1 MVPAKPLH
9 MPSVPQLL
17 EEDVEQIDAALRE
30 FLTRSEA
37 TAALLAA
44 EGGFLIVQQGD
55 TSQFDPTTLGALAA
69 NAFSATQAIARVLNE
84 SGFATVYQQGVQ
96 FSILVGQVSR
106 QHMLIVIFPASQS
119 VGAIKYFAA
128 FAIQAIASQLTKAK
142 DRAPGQGFD
151 LAMLNV
157 ADSSGF
163 FRMKP
168 A

>member
-1 MVPAKPLH
+1 

-17 EEDVEQIDAALRE
+17 EEDVQQITAALRE
-30 FLTRSEA
+30 FLIRSEA

-44 EGGFLIVQQGD
+44 EGGFLIIQPGD

-84 SGFATVYQQGVQ
+84 SSFATVYQQGVQ

-106 QHMLIVIFPASQS
+106 QHMLIVIFPAANS
-119 VGAIKYFAA
+119 VGAVKYFAA
-128 FAIQAIASQLTKAK
+128 FAVQAIAAQLAKARE
-142 DRAPGQGFD
+142 RAPDQGLD

-157 ADSSGF
+157 ADSSDF
-163 FRMKP
+163 FRLKP